1 MVSPCLRE
9 PDTAPP
15 KGSRPSVDATPG
27 PLALSEL
34 EAMIVVDAAGEEV
47 GELIDV
53 VANLVTDPPLVNGF
67 FVQGGEDEQLFV
79 RWDQVQ
85 AVDVDEE
92 RLELRVPRSRL
103 APSSLRPDEIAL
115 VDAVLD
121 NQVLDMRHR
130 KFVRVQDVT
139 LEPRGGDLA
148 VTGVDASGG
157 AVMRRIGLGFL
168 SRRLPRREGDFVP
181 WDDVNLISL
190 RLSRLNFVEAFAEL
204 AELHPADLA
213 DIISQVGPR
222 ERAAVLGALNRQLAA
237 DTLQELEPELRNA
250 AILEMS
256 AERAVAVLS
265 EVDPDEAADLL
276 AELPSDVAETLLSG
290 LPASDA
296 AAIRGLASHPEHSAG
311 ALMTTDFVSLRQA
324 VTVADAL
331 VYIRTERPEDEALS
345 VIFLT
350 DDQGALVG
358 SLSLRDL
365 VLADPV
371 QALREI
377 MDDEV
382 ARVTADADEEEV
394 GRLMTRYDLLALP
407 VVDEQDRIV
416 GIVTLDDALE
426 AILPEEWKHRLPRLF
441 R

>member
-1 MVSPCLRE
+1 M
-9 PDTAPP
+9 T
-15 KGSRPSVDATPG
+15 
-27 PLALSEL
+27 
-34 EAMIVVDAAGEEV
+34 VVDAAGDEV

-53 VANLVTDPPLVNGF
+53 VANLLTDPPLVNGF
-67 FVQGGEDEQLFV
+67 FVQSGEDEQLFV

-92 RLELRVPRSRL
+92 RLELRVPRVRL

-121 NQVLDMRHR
+121 NQVLDMRNR

-148 VTGVDASGG
+148 VTGVDASSG

-168 SRRLPRREGDFVP
+168 SRRMSRREGDFVP
-181 WDDVNLISL
+181 WQDVNLISL

-222 ERAAVLGALNRQLAA
+222 ERATVLGALNAQLAA

-256 AERAVAVLS
+256 VERALAVLS

-276 AELPSDVAETLLSG
+276 TELPADVSEALLGG
-290 LPASDA
+290 LPASEA

-311 ALMTTDFVSLRQA
+311 ALMTTDFVSLRQDVTAAAA
-324 VTVADAL
+324 V

-350 DDQGALVG
+350 DEQGALVG

-365 VLADPV
+365 VLADPA
-371 QALREI
+371 QPLREV

-382 ARVTADADEEEV
+382 VRVAADADEEEV

-407 VVDEQDRIV
+407 VVDECDHIL